1 MMDKVKIIS
10 YSNLA
15 KPGDEGYA
23 AVDDSFKPHRK
34 DLCAKCLKDKP
45 CTAAT

>member
-15 KPGDEGYA
+15 KPSGE
-23 AVDDSFKPHRK
+23 VDDSFKPHRK
-34 DLCAKCLKDKP
+34 DLCAKCLKGKP
-45 CTAAT
+45 CTAA